1 MENTSENKENLTK
14 NIPSKHIC
22 TGLLAHVDA
31 GKTTCIESM
40 LYLSGKI
47 RKQGR
52 VDHRDTVLDF
62 DEEERKHGITI
73 YAKDACFSWKG
84 DDVFVIDTPGHV
96 DFSAEMER
104 VLSVLDMAII
114 VINGQDGVQS
124 HTETIW
130 KCLEHYD
137 VPCLLF
143 VNKMDISHHSKDALM
158 QDLLKHCSS
167 LCIDWENK
175 EDALTMVN
183 EEIMEDY
190 LERGELDA
198 TLVQQAFMSREFFPV
213 LYGSALKNEGVE
225 QLLDAVSYLSCNKVY
240 PEAFGARVFRISNDK
255 EGNRLTHVKVTGGVL
270 VAKQKLDE
278 EEKVDQIRLYTG
290 ESYEMVQKAEAGMI
304 CTLKGLEHTYPG
316 QGLGEEED
324 AEKPLLNGYL
334 DYKLL
339 LPEGADV
346 LQLSDV
352 CTALSSEDPQL
363 MIDLDADHHSI
374 HVRIMGEMQMEVLQ
388 KKIEER
394 SGISVGF
401 GTGGIVMAETIAD
414 SVIGV
419 GHFEPLRHY
428 AEVVV
433 RLEPLKRGSGVEVV
447 SEVPRGT
454 LSAVWEKSILS
465 HLSREHK
472 GVLTRSPL
480 TDVRIVLIAAKGNL
494 KHTSGGDFRE
504 AARRA
509 VRQGL
514 MKAESVLLE
523 PYYHFRITLPE
534 ESLSRCLYEME
545 QKDCTVMVGEM
556 DGEYQSVEG
565 EGPVR
570 TLMNYQ
576 KDLSAYTKG
585 RGRFFFELAGY
596 QEVKNQEG
604 IVAERGYDPESDLRN
619 PTGSVFCAN
628 GAGYYVP
635 WADVEKHMHIDLHKA
650 ESTGGYRHVMMKVDE
665 KDLDGILKSASS
677 NNRNEKKHYVPKK
690 KKDDDREHVEI
701 KDMDQKERLMI
712 IDGYNCLYSW
722 SSMEQ
727 YKDDAVSIA
736 REKLIDVIFAYQAYY
751 KAPIQLVFDGYQR
764 KDNSGS
770 SMKRGGLEVIYTRTD
785 MTADA
790 WIEKRVHDLKG
801 KVDLTVVTSDALI
814 QNAVLAGGARRMSSR
829 ELESEIALKMHI

>member
-1 MENTSENKENLTK
+1 MDGKSMGIKK
-14 NIPSKHIC
+14 NIC
-22 TGLLAHVDA
+22 LGVVAHVDA

-40 LYLSGKI
+40 LYKSGKI

-73 YAKDACFSWKG
+73 YAKDACFTWNG
-84 DDVFVIDTPGHV
+84 DAVYVIDTPGHV

-143 VNKMDISHHSKDALM
+143 VNKMDISHYSKEELM
-158 QDLLKHCSS
+158 QDIMKHCSAQ
-167 LCIDWENK
+167 CIMWENK

-190 LERGELDA
+190 LETGTLNRS
-198 TLVQQAFMSREFFPV
+198 LVQEAFARREFFPV

-225 QLLDAVSYLSCNKVY
+225 ELLDAVSYLSMEKVY

-270 VAKQKLDE
+270 AAKQKLDE

-290 ESYEMVQKAEAGMI
+290 ENYEMVQKAEAGMI

-324 AEKPLLNGYL
+324 AGKPLLSGYL

-352 CTALSSEDPQL
+352 CNELSSEDPQL
-363 MIDLDADHHSI
+363 MVDLDADHHSI

-394 SGISVGF
+394 SGIAVGF
-401 GTGGIVMAETIAD
+401 GTGGIVFAETIAD

-447 SEVPRGT
+447 SEVPRGM

-472 GVLTRSPL
+472 GVLTRAPL
-480 TDVRIVLIAAKGNL
+480 TDVRIVLVAAKGNL

-509 VRQGL
+509 VRHGL
-514 MKAESVLLE
+514 MKAQNLLLE
-523 PYYHFRITLPE
+523 PYYHFRITLPQ
-534 ESLSRCLYEME
+534 ESLSRCLYELE
-545 QKDCTVMVGEM
+545 QRDCQVMIGEM

-565 EGPVR
+565 DGPVR

-576 KDLSAYTKG
+576 KDLSAYTRG

-596 QEVKNQEG
+596 QEVKNQEKL
-604 IVAERGYDPESDLRN
+604 VEERGYDPESDLRN

-635 WADVEKHMHIDLHKA
+635 WTDVEKHMHIELQK
-650 ESTGGYRHVMMKVDE
+650 EQSSGGYRHMTMKVDE
-665 KDLDGILKSASS
+665 KDLDGILKSASG

-690 KKDDDREHVEI
+690 KKDDEREHVEI
-701 KDMDQKERLMI
+701 KDSQKKDRLMI
-712 IDGYNCLYSW
+712 IDGYNCLYAW
-722 SSMEQ
+722 KSMEQ
-727 YKDDAVSIA
+727 YKNDAVSIA

-770 SMKRGGLEVIYTRTD
+770 SMKRGGLEIIYTRTD

-790 WIEKRVHDLKG
+790 WIEKKVHDLKG

-829 ELESEIALKMHI
+829 ELESEIALKMQL

>member
-1 MENTSENKENLTK
+1 MDEKTRIKK
-14 NIPSKHIC
+14 KIC
-22 TGLLAHVDA
+22 LGVVAHVDA

-47 RKQGR
+47 RRQGR
-52 VDHRDTVLDF
+52 VDHRDTVLDY
-62 DEEERKHGITI
+62 DAEERKHGITI
-73 YAKDACFSWKG
+73 YAKDACFSWNG

-96 DFSAEMER
+96 DFSSEMER

-143 VNKMDISHHSKDALM
+143 VNKMDISHHSKEELM
-158 QDLLKHCSS
+158 QDLLKHCSGQ
-167 LCIDWENK
+167 CIDWENK

-190 LERGELDA
+190 LAGGELN
-198 TLVQQAFMSREFFPV
+198 TQLVQEAFARREFFPV

-225 QLLDAVSYLSCNKVY
+225 EMLNAVSFLAGDKVY
-240 PEAFGARVFRISNDK
+240 PSAFGARVFRISNDK

-270 VAKQKLDE
+270 EAKQKLGE
-278 EEKVDQIRLYTG
+278 EEKVDQIRFYTG
-290 ESYEMVQKAEAGMI
+290 ENYEMAEKAEAGMI
-304 CTLKGLEHTYPG
+304 CTLKGLVNTYPG
-316 QGLGEEED
+316 QGLGDEAD

-352 CTALSSEDPQL
+352 CAALSAEDPQL

-374 HVRIMGEMQMEVLQ
+374 HLRIMGEMQMEVLQ
-388 KKIEER
+388 KKIAER

-401 GTGGIVMAETIAD
+401 GTGGIVMAETVED

-447 SEVPRGT
+447 SEVPRGM

-472 GVLTRSPL
+472 GVLTRAPL
-480 TDVRIVLIAAKGNL
+480 TDVRIVLVAAKGNL

-514 MKAESVLLE
+514 MKARNILLE

-534 ESLSRCLYEME
+534 MSLSRCLYELE
-545 QKDCTVMVGEM
+545 QRDCRVMIGEM
-556 DGEYQSVEG
+556 EGEFQSVEG
-565 EGPVR
+565 DGPVR

-596 QEVKNQEG
+596 QEVKNQEK
-604 IVAERGYDPESDLRN
+604 IVEERGYDPESDLRN
-619 PTGSVFCAN
+619 PVGSVFCAN

-635 WADVEKHMHIDLHKA
+635 WADVEKHMHIDLHK
-650 ESTGGYRHVMMKVDE
+650 EEGSGGYRHVTMKVAE
-665 KDLDGILKSASS
+665 EDLDGILKSASG
-677 NNRNEKKHYVPKK
+677 NNRNEKKHFVPKK
-690 KKDDDREHVEI
+690 KKDDEREHVEI
-701 KDMDQKERLMI
+701 KDMAKKDRLMV
-712 IDGYNCLYSW
+712 IDGYNCLYAW
-722 SSMEQ
+722 ESMKQ

-751 KAPIQLVFDGYQR
+751 KAPIQLVFDGYRR

-770 SMKRGGLEVIYTRTD
+770 SMKRGELEVIYTRTD

-790 WIEKRVHDLKG
+790 WIEKRVYELNG

-814 QNAVLAGGARRMSSR
+814 QNSVLAGGARRMSSR
-829 ELESEIALKMHI
+829 ELENEIALKMHI